1 MHPVLNRGIW
11 APQEERVSNQGFDQ
25 ASPSI
30 LKRIDERVAK
40 QEAKHEES
48 MLRITGS
55 SFGNRTGGSS
65 SFAMGSANSSI
76 LLPPV

>member
-1 MHPVLNRGIW
+1 MDR
-11 APQEERVSNQGFDQ
+11 

-30 LKRIDERVAK
+30 LRRVDETIAK

-55 SFGNRTGGSS
+55 SFGGDR
-65 SFAMGSANSSI
+65 SFSMGSAGSSI